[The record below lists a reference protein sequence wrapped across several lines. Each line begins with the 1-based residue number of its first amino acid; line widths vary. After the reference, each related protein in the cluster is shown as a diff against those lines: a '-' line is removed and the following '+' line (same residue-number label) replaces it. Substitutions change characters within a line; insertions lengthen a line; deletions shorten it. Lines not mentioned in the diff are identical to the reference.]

1 MELGRSKRPYSPWF
15 EVLTLNWPL
24 FLGIDNFRPSVCL
37 CRGAKGFKIFPL
49 ASLVFPRSFMDVP
62 FNPSVETLSDSSFVV
77 DIEGYEGPLDL
88 LLDLAHRQKVDL
100 QKISVLALAE
110 QYIAFIEAATN
121 LRLELAAD
129 YLVMAAWLAY
139 LKSRLLLPKAEK
151 GGEPEAD
158 ELGGDLS
165 RRLRQLEAIRNA
177 ARALIERP
185 RLGRDM
191 FLHGQSEAIQRVAS
205 KQWEA
210 NLFDLLAAYA
220 NKRPNPRLIRVAVKQ
235 RLVWSL
241 SRARGEI
248 EKLVGWSVDWMLL
261 DAKLNQYC
269 TTPELRRT
277 VKASTLSAC
286 LEMAREG
293 LISIKQERA
302 FAPFSIKRRDGDQ
315 VRREEMT
322 VAP

>member
-1 MELGRSKRPYSPWF
+1 
-15 EVLTLNWPL
+15 
-24 FLGIDNFRPSVCL
+24 
-37 CRGAKGFKIFPL
+37 
-49 ASLVFPRSFMDVP
+49 MDVLVSSP
-62 FNPSVETLSDSSFVV
+62 NDALNDGSFVV

-88 LLDLAHRQKVDL
+88 LLELAHRQKVDL

-139 LKSRLLLPKAEK
+139 LKSRLLLPRAEK
-151 GGEPEAD
+151 GGESEAD
-158 ELGGDLS
+158 ELGDDLS
-165 RRLRQLEAIRNA
+165 RRLRHLESIRSA
-177 ARALIERP
+177 ASSLIERP
-185 RLGRDM
+185 RLGREM

-220 NKRPNPRLIRVAVKQ
+220 QKRPNRRLLRVAVKQ

-248 EKLVGWSVDWMLL
+248 ERLVGQTIDWMLL
-261 DAKLNQYC
+261 DANLNQYC

-293 LISIKQERA
+293 LISIRQEKA
-302 FAPFSIKRRDGDQ
+302 FAPVAIKRRESDQ
-315 VRREEMT
+315 REKMH
-322 VAP
+322 A